1 MQIGRARSGGG
12 QAGSRG
18 RLWATCLAVLAL
30 TAAATFAVA
39 APLSA
44 GIEANRRVDRNAQT
58 LQQVTDLRAD
68 VSALS
73 ATIDRSF
80 ANATPADAATISNS
94 ALAATA
100 ESKKAKT
107 AAAAVAA
114 GGFTDRAAEIT
125 KTQHAFETAVYAL
138 GPVATG
144 LRGAAA
150 DALVGAERAGYTQLT
165 AALTAAQAEMAAARD
180 RDARSASGSFQQARS
195 TMVGLGVFVAV
206 GLLGIAIVF
215 ARRLRRREHD
225 ERTRSQRHEFEA
237 SLQDA
242 LEMAKTEPAVYEIVR
257 DALTGS
263 VPGIEAEV
271 LVADSSR
278 AHFHKVL
285 DTSGMEPGDAPGCG
299 VASPLECPATTRG
312 HTLTFA
318 SSGALNAC
326 PYLKHGDALNHSAVC
341 VPISIAGN
349 TVGVT
354 HATGPDGSPP
364 SAPDIE
370 YLELTSRRAS
380 ERIGML
386 RAFEKS
392 EAQARSDALTGLWNR
407 RSLENR
413 VRDLQ
418 REGTQYTLA
427 YGDLDH
433 FKALN
438 DTHGHEAGDQALR
451 LFSRVLRD
459 SIRPNDVAARYG
471 GEEFVVLL
479 PECNVESAT
488 IVLERVRE
496 RLALALTAG
505 RVPAFTV
512 SFGIASS
519 SDADTFD
526 EVLAV
531 ADHAL
536 LSAKA
541 AGRNRVLVAVES
553 LVDPS
558 EQPSEHPTAPP
569 ESQASADSFPH

>member
-1 MQIGRARSGGG
+1 MQIGRVRSGGG
-12 QAGSRG
+12 PAGPHR
-18 RLWATCLAVLAL
+18 RLWATCLAALAI
-30 TAAATFAVA
+30 TAVATFAVA

-44 GIEANRRVDRNAQT
+44 GIHANRRADSR
-58 LQQVTDLRAD
+58 LQIGQLSNDLRVNVAEFSAD
-68 VSALS
+68 TEQFVASGASADPTTIANG
-73 ATIDRSF
+73 ATQAKSE
-80 ANATPADAATISNS
+80 A
-94 ALAATA
+94 ALAGR
-100 ESKKAKT
+100 T
-107 AAAAVAA
+107 AAALAT
-114 GGFTDRAAEIT
+114 GGFGRAARNIT
-125 KTQHAFETAVYAL
+125 SAQRELTSALNAMGPLISGVRGPEESAILAANRASSKQLVSTA
-138 GPVATG
+138 
-144 LRGAAA
+144 
-150 DALVGAERAGYTQLT
+150 
-165 AALTAAQAEMAAARD
+165 TAAQTEVAAARA
-180 RDARSASGSFQQARS
+180 RDVRSAAASFRQAQSTTLALGALVVFGLVGS
-195 TMVGLGVFVAV
+195 
-206 GLLGIAIVF
+206 AIVF
-215 ARRLRRREHD
+215 ARRMRRRD
-225 ERTRSQRHEFEA
+225 RVERTQSLRHEYEA

-257 DALTGS
+257 DALTES
-263 VPGIEAEV
+263 VPRLEAEV

-285 DTSGMEPGDAPGCG
+285 DTAGMDPGDEPGCG

-312 HTLTFA
+312 HTLTFV

-326 PYLKHGDALNHSAVC
+326 PYLKQGDGPNCSAVC

-354 HATGPDGSPP
+354 HATGPDGTLP
-364 SAPDIE
+364 SKLDIE

-386 RAFEKS
+386 RAFERS
-392 EAQARSDALTGLWNR
+392 EAQARSDPLTGLWNR

-418 REGTQYTLA
+418 RDGTQYSLA

-433 FKALN
+433 FKLLN

-541 AGRNRVLVAVES
+541 AGRNRVLVAVDS
-553 LVDPS
+553 VDPS
-558 EQPSEHPTAPP
+558 EHPNEQPTAP
-569 ESQASADSFPH
+569 ESPTPTEALPY